1 MEIDALFDHL
11 HILPSIPKVAQELIQ
26 QFDDPTSSI
35 EEIARNLAL
44 DPVLSAK
51 VLRLANSVRFRGVR
65 PATSIEGA
73 AIRLGFD
80 ALRTLVLASAVT
92 AAFRYPSSFDPR
104 DFWQHS
110 FDVASI
116 CRVIAGQTGAERETA
131 FTCGMLHNIG
141 ELLIRTAA
149 PDVGARIDA
158 EQRAPASVTPE
169 QAVGFG
175 YPEVGAELAR
185 RWQLPLVIQQAIAYQ
200 QHPQDAPDES
210 GMARLVAQARLVCFV
225 LRRHGGINEQAK
237 VALINPLL
245 NDLDL
250 ARLLDELPEII
261 EADKAFGTLI
271 N

>member
-1 MEIDALFDHL
+1 MDIDALFDHL

-26 QFDDPTSSI
+26 QFDDPSSSI
-35 EEIARNLAL
+35 ESIARNLAL

-51 VLRLANSVRFRGVR
+51 VLRLANSARFTGVR

-92 AAFRYPSSFDPR
+92 AAFRSNAGFDPR

-116 CRVIAGQTGAERETA
+116 CRVIAQQTEADRETA

-141 ELLIRTAA
+141 ELLIKTTA
-149 PDVGARIDA
+149 PDLAVRIEA
-158 EQRAPASVTPE
+158 EQRDPATLPPA

-175 YPEVGAELAR
+175 YPEVGAGLAR
-185 RWQLPLVIQQAIAYQ
+185 RWQLPEVIQQAIAYQ
-200 QHPQDAPDES
+200 QHPQDSPGDPHL
-210 GMARLVAQARLVCFV
+210 ARLVAQARLVSFV
-225 LRRHGGINEQAK
+225 LRRHGGINDQSKA
-237 VALINPLL
+237 ALVNPLL
-245 NDLDL
+245 ADLDL
-250 ARLLDELPEII
+250 ARLLKELPKVI
-261 EADKAFGTLI
+261 EADKAFGSLI

>member
-11 HILPSIPKVAQELIQ
+11 HTLPSIPKVAQELIQ
-26 QFDDPTSSI
+26 QFDDPDSSI
-35 EEIARNLAL
+35 EDVARNLAL

-65 PATSIEGA
+65 PSTSIEGA

-92 AAFRYPSSFDPR
+92 AAFRHNPSFDPR

-116 CRVIAGQTGAERETA
+116 CRVLARQAGADPETA
-131 FTCGMLHNIG
+131 FTCGMLHSIG

-149 PDVGARIDA
+149 PDIAVRIDA
-158 EQRAPASVTPE
+158 EQRAPVPAD
-169 QAVGFG
+169 QAIGFG
-175 YPEVGAELAR
+175 YPV
-185 RWQLPLVIQQAIAYQ
+185 VIQHAIAYQ
-200 QHPQDAPDES
+200 LHPQDAPEDS
-210 GMARLVAQARLVCFV
+210 TQARMVAQARLVSFV
-225 LRRHGGINEQAK
+225 LRRHGGINDQAK
-237 VALINPLL
+237 AALANPLL
-245 NDLDL
+245 EGVDLE
-250 ARLLDELPEII
+250 LLLGELPEVI

>member
-1 MEIDALFDHL
+1 MMEIDALFDHL
-11 HILPSIPKVAQELIQ
+11 HTLPSIPKVAQELIQ
-26 QFDDPTSSI
+26 QFDDPDSSI
-35 EEIARNLAL
+35 EDVARNLAL

-65 PATSIEGA
+65 PSTSIEGA

-92 AAFRYPSSFDPR
+92 AAFRHNPSFDPR

-116 CRVIAGQTGAERETA
+116 CRVLARQAGADAETA
-131 FTCGMLHNIG
+131 FTCGMLHSIG

-149 PDVGARIDA
+149 PDIAVRIDA
-158 EQRAPASVTPE
+158 EQRAPVPAE
-169 QAVGFG
+169 QAIGFG

-185 RWQLPLVIQQAIAYQ
+185 RWQLPVVIQHAIAYQ
-200 QHPQDAPDES
+200 LHPQDAPEDS
-210 GMARLVAQARLVCFV
+210 TQARMVAQARLVSFV
-225 LRRHGGINEQAK
+225 LRRHGGINDQAK
-237 VALINPLL
+237 AALANPLL
-245 NDLDL
+245 EGVDLE
-250 ARLLDELPEII
+250 LLLGELPEVI

>member
-11 HILPSIPKVAQELIQ
+11 HTLPSIPKVAQELIQ
-26 QFDDPTSSI
+26 QFDDPRSSI
-35 EEIARNLAL
+35 EGIARNLAL

-65 PATSIEGA
+65 PSTSIEGA

-92 AAFRYPSSFDPR
+92 AAFRHNPAFDPR

-116 CRVIAGQTGAERETA
+116 CRVLARQVGADPETA
-131 FTCGMLHNIG
+131 FTCGMLHSIG

-149 PDVGARIDA
+149 PDIAARIDA
-158 EQRAPASVTPE
+158 EQRAPFVEGEAL
-169 QAVGFG
+169 GFG

-185 RWQLPLVIQQAIAYQ
+185 RWQLPAVIQHAIAYQ
-200 QHPQDAPDES
+200 LHPQDAPDDPTQ
-210 GMARLVAQARLVCFV
+210 ARLVAQARLVSFV

-237 VALINPLL
+237 VALGNALL
-245 NDLDL
+245 EGVD
-250 ARLLDELPEII
+250 LDELLAELPQVI

>member
-11 HILPSIPKVAQELIQ
+11 HTLPSIPKVAQELIQ
-26 QFDDPTSSI
+26 QFDDPDSTI
-35 EEIARNLAL
+35 EGVARNLSL

-65 PATSIEGA
+65 PSTSIEGA

-92 AAFRYPSSFDPR
+92 AAFRSNPAFDPR

-116 CRVIAGQTGAERETA
+116 CRVIARQTGADAETA
-131 FTCGMLHNIG
+131 FTCGMLHSIG
-141 ELLIRTAA
+141 ELLIKTAA
-149 PDVGARIDA
+149 PDIAARIDA
-158 EQRAPASVTPE
+158 EQRIPRLAE
-169 QAVGFG
+169 QQDAIGFG
-175 YPEVGAELAR
+175 YPQVGAELAR
-185 RWQLPLVIQQAIAYQ
+185 RWQLPLLIQHAIAYQ
-200 QHPQDAPDES
+200 LHPQDTPGDAT
-210 GMARLVAQARLVCFV
+210 MARLVAQARLVSFV

-237 VALINPLL
+237 AALSNPLL
-245 NDLDL
+245 NDVDLDSL
-250 ARLLDELPEII
+250 FGELPEII
-261 EADKAFGTLI
+261 EADKAFGMLI